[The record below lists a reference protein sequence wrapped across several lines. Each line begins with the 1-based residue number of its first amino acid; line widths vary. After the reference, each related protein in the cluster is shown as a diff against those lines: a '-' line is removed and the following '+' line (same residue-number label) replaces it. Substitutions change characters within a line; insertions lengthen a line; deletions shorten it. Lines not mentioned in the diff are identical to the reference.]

1 MISRSVLLFVP
12 LVLGAC
18 HGGAQFAQKPGDTP
32 QACEGR
38 REELVRFVKE
48 LPERALGADLR
59 ADLPVTTLGA
69 APGTGPVLVVTENS
83 LLFDGESTTR
93 ERFQARAAELPPRS
107 SLYVAAAP
115 DVTIRTLRASLAS
128 VPAGVDLKLLIR
140 SAGKAP
146 ALAADPSI
154 PEEAREIA
162 GRLLAEGN
170 PTEQK
175 ALAERGYSEFSNCAP
190 LKSAIAS
197 VGPRPPR
204 ERWPALKQAFDG
216 ALPSCSC
223 DSLDAPALRALLAA
237 EQRAGTA
244 TLAVL
249 PLSFVR
255 DERCEASM
263 GLRSV
268 KKLLDQMEKFDADN
282 AGAWSDDAL
291 RFEQV
296 ITNDRLRERF
306 CDALPGETL
315 AALEKA
321 KRMLYFRVPGPETCE
336 AWRFEPLAPGAPMG
350 TLRRAAP
357 ATGSPAAL
365 HYWQA
370 AEELDLF
377 GPVEEKSKPTDER
390 DWTCRTRYRMTGID
404 AESIALESGRWFFT
418 EASCRKAPP
427 EAVAPPTCSTPTTAT
442 PLGAA
447 SPDTAP
453 AIPPAAPPTTSPAAG
468 GAPPR

>member
-1 MISRSVLLFVP
+1 MALSLSTLL
-12 LVLGAC
+12 LAAC
-18 HGGAQFAQKPGDTP
+18 RGEARFAPTSGDTP
-32 QACEGR
+32 EACEAR
-38 REELVRFVKE
+38 RTELIAFVKE

-69 APGTGPVLVVTENS
+69 APGTGPVLVMAEDS
-83 LLFDGESTTR
+83 LAFDGESMTR
-93 ERFQARAAELPPRS
+93 ERWAARATELPPKS

-115 DVTIRTLRASLAS
+115 DVTIRTLRARVEP
-128 VPAGVDLKLLIR
+128 VPAGVDLKLLIK

-146 ALAADPSI
+146 ALAADPNV
-154 PEEAREIA
+154 PEGARELA
-162 GRLLAEGN
+162 GRLLQESDPAA
-170 PTEQK
+170 QK
-175 ALAERGYSEFSNCAP
+175 ALAERGYSEFSSCAP
-190 LKSAIAS
+190 LKSALGA

-204 ERWPALKQAFDG
+204 ERWPALKQAFG
-216 ALPSCSC
+216 AALPGCSC
-223 DSLDAPALRALLAA
+223 ESLDAPALRALLAA

-255 DERCEASM
+255 DERCDASM

-268 KKLLDQMEKFDADN
+268 KKLLAQMEKFDADN
-282 AGAWSDDAL
+282 AGTWSDDAL

-321 KRMLYFRVPGPETCE
+321 KRTLYFRVAGPELCQ
-336 AWRFEPLAPGAPMG
+336 AWKFEPLAPGAPMG
-350 TLRRAAP
+350 TLRRAEP
-357 ATGSPAAL
+357 DPSGSTPAAL

-390 DWTCRTRYRMTGID
+390 EWPCRSRYRMTGID
-404 AESIALESGRWFFT
+404 ADSITLESGRWFFT
-418 EASCRKAPP
+418 QASCQKAPP
-427 EAVAPPTCSTPTTAT
+427 EAVAPPSCGTPT
-442 PLGAA
+442 
-447 SPDTAP
+447 
-453 AIPPAAPPTTSPAAG
+453 AIPPVGSATPAAG
-468 GAPPR
+468 TGGAPAAAPAR